1 MVWGQLIL
9 HPKSESLH
17 PPRFICLY
25 YLWSPFLMDGQA
37 TWNHSLSRQGKHP
50 AKWAIGDI
58 LYLVVKLWCTPS
70 TYLPW
75 VTRLYNLCPV
85 QWLLL
90 QSDIGLVFL
99 KYLLCLKCTWPSPP
113 PAGANLLNNG
123 SSSTCLPSL
132 YQAGQGAV
140 TAHMYLLFIAGDLV
154 SRSMALRM
162 SCSLSCLPFF
172 GPKSQTH
179 IHVPWLVS
187 SPAEDWTFII

>member
-58 LYLVVKLWCTPS
+58 LYLV
-70 TYLPW
+70 
-75 VTRLYNLCPV
+75 TRLYNLCPV
-85 QWLLL
+85 QVAAS
-90 QSDIGLVFL
+90 SDIGLVFL
-99 KYLLCLKCTWPSPP
+99 KYVLCLKCTWPSPP
-113 PAGANLLNNG
+113 PAGADLLKIG
-123 SSSTCLPSL
+123 SSSTSLPSL
-132 YQAGQGAV
+132 YKAWQGAV
-140 TAHMYLLFIAGDLV
+140 TAYMYLYPETWSVGAWIWTGAVLFDVGL
-154 SRSMALRM
+154 
-162 SCSLSCLPFF
+162 F

-179 IHVPWLVS
+179 IHVPRLVS
-187 SPAEDWTFII
+187 SPAEEGTFI